1 MATIQNT
8 IVPLMK
14 ALPAKPRNRERASI
28 ASFWRSGSSLNRFQ
42 PARMNSMAMV
52 AEKTGVTS
60 RSLPMVELAGMK
72 KEFGT

>member
-1 MATIQNT
+1 M
-8 IVPLMK
+8 
-14 ALPAKPRNRERASI
+14 

-60 RSLPMVELAGMK
+60 RSLPMLELAGMK